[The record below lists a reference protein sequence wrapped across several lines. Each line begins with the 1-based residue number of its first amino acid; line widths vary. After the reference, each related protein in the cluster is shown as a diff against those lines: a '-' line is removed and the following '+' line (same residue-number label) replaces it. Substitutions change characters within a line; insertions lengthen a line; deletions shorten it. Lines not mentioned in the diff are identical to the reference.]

1 LKQRYEHLIK
11 PPVQL
16 KRSKKLYGIV
26 ELEIEVTELLENIST
41 ALCHLQKL
49 DLLSATN
56 YDLRIFQKDIATLTD
71 AVINL
76 KCKVQKTF
84 KNITFQEDIQCLA
97 SSKEISREMN
107 SREVIDKT
115 GHSIREPKEL
125 DETQNEF
132 RSFHHRLAAG
142 SSIIASE
149 KKHPLIT
156 EEIKKKVMPEEKTE
170 KPRRIHADEFED
182 IIEDSGYNHSE
193 SRQSVN
199 LSSYDFSDNSEIS
212 TFPFL
217 WKGQNVK
224 KRKGSEGLK
233 PREIKNSENMKQIF
247 NVKAFSVETMLD

>member
-1 LKQRYEHLIK
+1 MHRSHHAIEPKNIVVCTTTGEFMLPHNIAIDGSYNGKCVFIKQNLKQRYEHLIK
-11 PPVQL
+11 SPEPL

-26 ELEIEVTELLENIST
+26 ELEIEVTELLENISI

-56 YDLRIFQKDIATLTD
+56 YELRIFQKDIATLTD

-76 KCKVQKTF
+76 KCKIQKTF

-97 SSKEISREMN
+97 SSKEISRDMN

-142 SSIIASE
+142 SSVIASE
-149 KKHPLIT
+149 KKHSLIT
-156 EEIKKKVMPEEKTE
+156 KEIKKKTRPEEKKE
-170 KPRRIHADEFED
+170 KPRRIHADNFED
-182 IIEDSGYNHSE
+182 IIKDSGYNHSE
-193 SRQSVN
+193 SKQS
-199 LSSYDFSDNSEIS
+199 
-212 TFPFL
+212 
-217 WKGQNVK
+217 WRK
-224 KRKGSEGLK
+224 KRMRRLK
-233 PREIKNSENMKQIF
+233 RKRRQAK
-247 NVKAFSVETMLD
+247 K